1 MVLSTDNTIIVY
13 VRYSFFIRI
22 FAVNTANVWRSCFK
36 MLKTVSRSPVCRNV
50 CNNCINRL

>member
-1 MVLSTDNTIIVY
+1 MVLSVDNTIVVY

-36 MLKTVSRSPVCRNV
+36 MLKTVSRSPVCCNV